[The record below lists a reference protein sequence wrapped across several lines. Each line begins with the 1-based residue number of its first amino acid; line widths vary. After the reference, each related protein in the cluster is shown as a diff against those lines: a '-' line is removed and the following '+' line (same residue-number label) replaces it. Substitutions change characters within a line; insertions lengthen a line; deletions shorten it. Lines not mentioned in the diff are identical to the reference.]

1 MKIEQLRDMV
11 AIVEQG
17 SLRAAARHLGVQ
29 QPALTKSIRSLER
42 ELGVPLFERD
52 PRGMMLTASGRLL
65 HLRASAIVNE
75 MRRAKDE
82 ISQAGGD
89 EEGTLVAGLSIMPH
103 VGLLPHAL
111 PAFKQRY
118 PRVRIKLIEGLFPD
132 LEGRL
137 RNGALDFYLG
147 ATPRQPP
154 APGLLSK
161 LLFEN
166 SRAVVGRLGHPLAK
180 AKSLKELLAAEWAT
194 TSLDYNAEADLVGV
208 FASHGLAP
216 PRVMLQAASALSL
229 LVALAYSDLLAFVP
243 VQWAEL
249 ALTRNALQAIPIR
262 EQIPAPSIVM
272 IRRPDLPLTP
282 AAEFFCDLM
291 LRYAPAPERQPAK
304 AKAKAKGPA
313 SARRA

>member
-1 MKIEQLRDMV
+1 MKIDQLRDMV

-17 SLRAAARHLGVQ
+17 SLRAAARHLGMQ
-29 QPALTKSIRSLER
+29 QPALTKSIRALER
-42 ELGVPLFERD
+42 ELGVALFERD
-52 PRGMMLTASGRLL
+52 PRGMLLTASGRLL

-75 MRRAKDE
+75 VRRAKDE
-82 ISQAGGD
+82 ISQAGAD

-103 VGLLPHAL
+103 LGLLPHTL
-111 PAFKQRY
+111 PDFKRRY
-118 PRVRIKLIEGLFPD
+118 PRVKLKLIEGLFPD

-137 RNGALDFYLG
+137 RNGTLDFYLG

-166 SRAVVGRLGHPLAK
+166 ARAVVGRIGHPLAG
-180 AKSLKELLAAEWAT
+180 AKSLKDLLAAEWAT
-194 TSLDYNAEADLVGV
+194 PSLDYNAEEDLIGV
-208 FASHGLAP
+208 FTNHGLAP

-229 LVALAYSDLLAFVP
+229 LVGLAHSDLLAFVP
-243 VQWAEL
+243 MQWADL
-249 ALTRNALQAIPIR
+249 PLTHNALQAIAIR
-262 EQIPAPSIVM
+262 ERIPAPAIVM

-291 LRYAPAPERQPAK
+291 LRHASAPERPPRPRRP
-304 AKAKAKGPA
+304 GPA
-313 SARRA
+313 HRP